1 MKFAK
6 IILEFKLA
14 KNEFPIEYRKTIL
27 SFIKKSLS
35 DCNSGKYYDKYFK
48 DNIQKDYCFSV
59 DLPGPKYK
67 NGKIELYKDVIKVIF
82 SADDS
87 NKTNLILYSAF
98 IKQKGKVFKLE
109 NNNSVKLLSVK
120 VKNSEN
126 IVNSRAIFKTAK
138 GSSICVREHNKE
150 KNEDKYYI
158 YSDPE
163 FREKLDIVL
172 KNELRSIISEK
183 DIEEIVVNPI
193 QCSKCVVKHYGNY
206 IDTSIGLFE
215 ISAKPYILNYL
226 HNVGIGSRKSAGF
239 GMIELVTSDLV

>member
-109 NNNSVKLLSVK
+109 NNNSMKLLSVK

-183 DIEEIVVNPI
+183 DIEEIVVNLI

-239 GMIELVTSDLV
+239 GMIELVTSELV

>member
-59 DLPGPKYK
+59 GLPGPKYK

-109 NNNSVKLLSVK
+109 NNNSMKLLSVK
-120 VKNSEN
+120 AKNSEN

-150 KNEDKYYI
+150 K
-158 YSDPE
+158 
-163 FREKLDIVL
+163 
-172 KNELRSIISEK
+172 
-183 DIEEIVVNPI
+183 
-193 QCSKCVVKHYGNY
+193 
-206 IDTSIGLFE
+206 
-215 ISAKPYILNYL
+215 
-226 HNVGIGSRKSAGF
+226 
-239 GMIELVTSDLV
+239 

>member
-35 DCNSGKYYDKYFK
+35 DCNSRKYYDKYFK

-109 NNNSVKLLSVK
+109 NNNSMKLLSVK

-193 QCSKCVVKHYGNY
+193 QCSKCVVKHYENY

>member
-1 MKFAK
+1 M
-6 IILEFKLA
+6 
-14 KNEFPIEYRKTIL
+14 
-27 SFIKKSLS
+27 
-35 DCNSGKYYDKYFK
+35 
-48 DNIQKDYCFSV
+48 
-59 DLPGPKYK
+59 YK
-67 NGKIELYKDVIKVIF
+67 R
-82 SADDS
+82 
-87 NKTNLILYSAF
+87 
-98 IKQKGKVFKLE
+98 Q
-109 NNNSVKLLSVK
+109 
-120 VKNSEN
+120 
-126 IVNSRAIFKTAK
+126 AK

>member
-109 NNNSVKLLSVK
+109 NNNSMKLLSVK

-183 DIEEIVVNPI
+183 DIEEIVVNLI